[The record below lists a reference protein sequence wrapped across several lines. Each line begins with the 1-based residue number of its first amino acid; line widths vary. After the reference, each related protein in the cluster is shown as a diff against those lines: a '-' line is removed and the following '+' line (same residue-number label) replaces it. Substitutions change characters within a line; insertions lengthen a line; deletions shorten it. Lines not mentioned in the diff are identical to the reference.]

1 MRKEKL
7 MEYVGKLVTVRV
19 SGIGIITGKFEYIN
33 DWLDKYDYRCP
44 NRFIVADET
53 FQAIDVLEI
62 EEIRE

>member
-1 MRKEKL
+1 MKKEKL

-19 SGIGIITGKFEYIN
+19 SGIGIISGKLEYITC
-33 DWLDKYDYRCP
+33 WLEKFDYRCP

-53 FQAIDVLEI
+53 FRAIDVLEI

>member
-1 MRKEKL
+1 MKKAKL

-19 SGIGIITGKFEYIN
+19 SGIGIITGKLEYID
-33 DWLDKYDYRCP
+33 DWLERHDYRCP

-53 FQAIDVLEI
+53 FRAIDVLEI